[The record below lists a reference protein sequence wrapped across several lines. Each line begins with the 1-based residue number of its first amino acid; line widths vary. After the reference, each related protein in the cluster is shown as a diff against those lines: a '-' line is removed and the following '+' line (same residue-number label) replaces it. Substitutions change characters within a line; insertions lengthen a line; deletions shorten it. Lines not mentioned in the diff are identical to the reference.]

1 MWVIVDGK
9 EVYIEKSRILSS
21 AAETVSY
28 FDDDGNM
35 KIAIRRDPII
45 SAAIANQS
53 LLPVFAIAAAAV
65 LTYMFLK

>member
-9 EVYIEKSRILSS
+9 EVYIEKSRILDP

-35 KIAIRRDPII
+35 KIAVRRDPII
-45 SAAIANQS
+45 SATIANQS
-53 LLPVFAIAAAAV
+53 LLPVFGIAAAAV
-65 LTYMFLK
+65 LAYMFLK